1 MQLLKILRYMDKPK
15 KSNLKAVIKILSY
28 VKGTKKFGMN
38 MKLRMRLNCLD
49 FWLVIGSIDKMI

>member
-28 VKGTKKFGMN
+28 VKGTRNFGMKYEVEN
-38 MKLRMRLNCLD
+38 EAQLFGFSVSDWVN
-49 FWLVIGSIDKMI
+49 